1 MERLTKTEIK
11 WTVDALQLT
20 IGYYEQVMQRST
32 NQMERGMA
40 KLQAE
45 NLGSVKSKLE
55 RVLSSGSSGLRLIK
69 EDFTMAKLTR
79 AQYEKWNGQLGGG
92 FKFDMMHYVTW
103 GEKQAIRDIKLEDGR
118 ILRATV
124 GYRNVV
130 EHFRTVAQQPTI
142 HVQVY
147 EPIEGTDMMR
157 GHGMGYTVDEGMQ
170 QAKKNYGVLCKITF
184 ALDDGKLIALMEQ
197 GREKLNSPYIM

>member
-1 MERLTKTEIK
+1 
-11 WTVDALQLT
+11 
-20 IGYYEQVMQRST
+20 
-32 NQMERGMA
+32 
-40 KLQAE
+40 
-45 NLGSVKSKLE
+45 
-55 RVLSSGSSGLRLIK
+55 
-69 EDFTMAKLTR
+69 MAKLTR

-130 EHFRTVAQQPTI
+130 ERFRTVAQQPTI

>member
-1 MERLTKTEIK
+1 
-11 WTVDALQLT
+11 
-20 IGYYEQVMQRST
+20 
-32 NQMERGMA
+32 
-40 KLQAE
+40 
-45 NLGSVKSKLE
+45 
-55 RVLSSGSSGLRLIK
+55 
-69 EDFTMAKLTR
+69 MAKLTR

-118 ILRATV
+118 ILR
-124 GYRNVV
+124 
-130 EHFRTVAQQPTI
+130 FRTVAQQPTI

>member
-1 MERLTKTEIK
+1 MKWLVQEKTIYP
-11 WTVDALQLT
+11 D
-20 IGYYEQVMQRST
+20 
-32 NQMERGMA
+32 ERGNLCYLGRDA
-40 KLQAE
+40 KGEINYCARK
-45 NLGSVKSKLE
+45 G
-55 RVLSSGSSGLRLIK
+55 
-69 EDFTMAKLTR
+69 TLTP
-79 AQYEKWNGQLGGG
+79 
-92 FKFDMMHYVTW
+92 
-103 GEKQAIRDIKLEDGR
+103 RDGKK
-118 ILRATV
+118 

-157 GHGMGYTVDEGMQ
+157 GSGMGYTVDEGTQ

>member
-1 MERLTKTEIK
+1 
-11 WTVDALQLT
+11 
-20 IGYYEQVMQRST
+20 
-32 NQMERGMA
+32 
-40 KLQAE
+40 
-45 NLGSVKSKLE
+45 
-55 RVLSSGSSGLRLIK
+55 
-69 EDFTMAKLTR
+69 MAKLTR

-103 GEKQAIRDIKLEDGR
+103 GEKQAIRDIKL
-118 ILRATV
+118 
-124 GYRNVV
+124 
-130 EHFRTVAQQPTI
+130 
-142 HVQVY
+142 VY

-157 GHGMGYTVDEGMQ
+157 GSGMGYTVDEGTQ

>member
-1 MERLTKTEIK
+1 
-11 WTVDALQLT
+11 
-20 IGYYEQVMQRST
+20 
-32 NQMERGMA
+32 
-40 KLQAE
+40 
-45 NLGSVKSKLE
+45 
-55 RVLSSGSSGLRLIK
+55 
-69 EDFTMAKLTR
+69 MAKLTR

-130 EHFRTVAQQPTI
+130 EHFR
-142 HVQVY
+142 
-147 EPIEGTDMMR
+147 
-157 GHGMGYTVDEGMQ
+157 EGMQ

-184 ALDDGKLIALMEQ
+184 ALDDRKLIALMEQ

>member
-1 MERLTKTEIK
+1 
-11 WTVDALQLT
+11 
-20 IGYYEQVMQRST
+20 
-32 NQMERGMA
+32 
-40 KLQAE
+40 
-45 NLGSVKSKLE
+45 
-55 RVLSSGSSGLRLIK
+55 
-69 EDFTMAKLTR
+69 MAKLTR

-147 EPIEGTDMMR
+147 EPIEGPDMMR
-157 GHGMGYTVDEGMQ
+157 GSGMGYTVDEGTQ